1 MIRNV
6 IFSLLALS
14 LVLPVAAQKKAA
26 AKKAAP
32 KAAAKEAPAPVQPAA
47 PAAAAPANAEEH
59 SIDTAAANKYGVSEE
74 LVESLKRKRVLNDKD
89 FEKKKEGGFVTGLPL
104 VNSDPNTGFGYGARL
119 YYFYNG
125 EKQDPLFRR
134 TPYRHQIYAQFF
146 QTTFG
151 YQYHELNWD
160 SPYIMN
166 SLFRV
171 RSALVFEKNIWA
183 NYFGTGARTM
193 GAVSDGYF
201 ASIGQ
206 PGMYEKYTDYNN
218 DLRKV
223 TNGSTNSGFNRY
235 SFERPAAVA
244 FLERDFFGGIV
255 RPQFGVHIGKYNI
268 RDLEGTKVQADG
280 GEATSGKTLLGLEN
294 QAGLVRG
301 YDGGWH
307 NLVRFGIAIDTRD
320 YEPDPNKGQMFEAIV
335 ETSNKA
341 YGSQFNFTRY
351 TVSEKFFYSP
361 FEKLVD
367 LVIAGRAA
375 YTQAVGDV
383 PFYSLDQFTS
393 TERIYQGGLGGLR
406 SLRGYKASRFM
417 ATNMALANLELRWT
431 MFDFTVAGQRFAP
444 IFVPFFDIDSAF
456 DQPKDISTSVWRY
469 AYGAGIRI
477 AWNQATIIMV
487 DYAMSKEDSNMFI
500 NFSHIF

>member
-1 MIRNV
+1 MIRNL
-6 IFSLLALS
+6 ILSLLALI
-14 LVLPVAAQKKAA
+14 LAMPLTAQKKAA
-26 AKKAAP
+26 AKKAA
-32 KAAAKEAPAPVQPAA
+32 KAPAPAVAA
-47 PAAAAPANAEEH
+47 PAQPATAAPAKAEEPA
-59 SIDTAAANKYGVSEE
+59 IDAAAVKKYGVSEE

-104 VNSDPNTGFGYGARL
+104 LNSDPNTGFGYGARL

-134 TPYRHQIYAQFF
+134 TPYRHQVYAQFF

-160 SPYIMN
+160 SPYILN

-171 RSALVFEKNIWA
+171 RSAIVFEKNIWA

-206 PGMYEKYTDYNN
+206 PGMYEKYSDYNN

-223 TNGSTNSGFNRY
+223 TNGTTNSGFNRY

-244 FLERDFFGGIV
+244 FFERDFFGGIV

-268 RDLEGTKVQADG
+268 RDLEGSKVQADG
-280 GEATSGKTLLGLEN
+280 GEAVSNKTLLGLEN

-307 NLVRFGIAIDTRD
+307 NLARVGLTIDTRD
-320 YEPDPNKGQMFEAIV
+320 FEPDPNKGQMFEAIV
-335 ETSNKA
+335 ETSNKGF
-341 YGSQFNFTRY
+341 GSQFNFTRY
-351 TVSEKFFYSP
+351 TVSQRVFYSP

-367 LVIAGRAA
+367 LVIAGRAV

-383 PFYSLDQFTS
+383 PFYSLDQFSS
-393 TERIYQGGLGGLR
+393 TERIYQGALGGLR

-444 IFVPFFDIDSAF
+444 IFVPFFDIGSAF
-456 DQPKDISTSVWRY
+456 DQPKDISTSIWRY
-469 AYGAGIRI
+469 SYGAGLRI

-487 DYAMSKEDSNMFI
+487 DYAMSKEDSNLFI
-500 NFSHIF
+500 NFNHIF

>member
-1 MIRNV
+1 MIRNL
-6 IFSLLALS
+6 ILSLLALI
-14 LVLPVAAQKKAA
+14 LAMPLTAQKKAA
-26 AKKAAP
+26 AKKAA
-32 KAAAKEAPAPVQPAA
+32 KAPAPAVAA
-47 PAAAAPANAEEH
+47 PAQPATAAPAKAEEPT
-59 SIDTAAANKYGVSEE
+59 IDAAAVKKYGVSEE

-104 VNSDPNTGFGYGARL
+104 LNSDPNTGFGYGARL

-134 TPYRHQIYAQFF
+134 TPYRHQVYAQFF

-160 SPYIMN
+160 SPYILN

-171 RSALVFEKNIWA
+171 RSAIVFEKNIWA

-206 PGMYEKYTDYNN
+206 PGMYEKYSDYNN

-223 TNGSTNSGFNRY
+223 TNGTTNSGFNRY

-244 FLERDFFGGIV
+244 FFERDFFGGIV

-268 RDLEGTKVQADG
+268 RDLEGSKVQADG
-280 GEATSGKTLLGLEN
+280 GEAVSNKTLLGLEN

-307 NLVRFGIAIDTRD
+307 NLARVGLTIDTRD
-320 YEPDPNKGQMFEAIV
+320 FEPDPNKGQMFEAIV
-335 ETSNKA
+335 ETSNKGF
-341 YGSQFNFTRY
+341 GSQFNFTRY
-351 TVSEKFFYSP
+351 TVSQRVFYSP

-367 LVIAGRAA
+367 LVIAGRAV

-383 PFYSLDQFTS
+383 PFYSLDQFSS
-393 TERIYQGGLGGLR
+393 TERIYQGALGGLR

-444 IFVPFFDIDSAF
+444 IFVPFFDIGSAF
-456 DQPKDISTSVWRY
+456 DQPKDISTSIWRY
-469 AYGAGIRI
+469 SYGAGLRI

-487 DYAMSKEDSNMFI
+487 DYAMSKEDSNLFI
-500 NFSHIF
+500 NFNHIF

>member
-1 MIRNV
+1 
-6 IFSLLALS
+6 
-14 LVLPVAAQKKAA
+14 
-26 AKKAAP
+26 
-32 KAAAKEAPAPVQPAA
+32 
-47 PAAAAPANAEEH
+47 
-59 SIDTAAANKYGVSEE
+59 
-74 LVESLKRKRVLNDKD
+74 
-89 FEKKKEGGFVTGLPL
+89 
-104 VNSDPNTGFGYGARL
+104 
-119 YYFYNG
+119 
-125 EKQDPLFRR
+125 
-134 TPYRHQIYAQFF
+134 
-146 QTTFG
+146 
-151 YQYHELNWD
+151 
-160 SPYIMN
+160 
-166 SLFRV
+166 
-171 RSALVFEKNIWA
+171 
-183 NYFGTGARTM
+183 
-193 GAVSDGYF
+193 
-201 ASIGQ
+201 
-206 PGMYEKYTDYNN
+206 
-218 DLRKV
+218 
-223 TNGSTNSGFNRY
+223 
-235 SFERPAAVA
+235 
-244 FLERDFFGGIV
+244 
-255 RPQFGVHIGKYNI
+255 
-268 RDLEGTKVQADG
+268 KVQADG
-280 GEATSGKTLLGLEN
+280 GEATSGRTLLGIEN
-294 QAGLVRG
+294 QQGLVRG

-444 IFVPFFDIDSAF
+444 IFVPFFDIGSAF